1 MFSSDLSSLTHRIH
15 FKSLQNKRKE
25 KKNNWA
31 YFGSDNPENIYLK
44 PDSSKTLGRQL
55 PFVLYCSAG
64 NKGVSVHSKSLKKIS
79 GGWI

>member
-1 MFSSDLSSLTHRIH
+1 MEFTARV
-15 FKSLQNKRKE
+15 FKTKGRR

-31 YFGSDNPENIYLK
+31 YFGSDSPENIYLK

-55 PFVLYCSAG
+55 PFVLYGSAG
-64 NKGVSVHSKSLKKIS
+64 NKGVSVHTESLKKIS